1 MKGNTFFSWVFMFS
15 ACSLLAI
22 GRIYDERLSI
32 LDVNFSVIIS
42 VIYLFAVVNI
52 LFSITKVS
60 INKTKFSFYLFYF
73 SCLVMSPILW
83 VFFGVNG
90 YGVEKYINFLLIIV
104 PISVIILEKYDLKE
118 VFYTLLILVGVSCF
132 LAFLALFGLASSDRV
147 DGRMATL
154 GGGPIVFARW
164 MGLGLIVLF
173 FMPLKR
179 KKIYKYI
186 LLAIFFI
193 LALASGS
200 RGPILSLLV
209 TFSIF
214 ILLNFNRVF
223 IKLLVSLLL
232 LISVLFISG
241 AGEKISEIGGFDRVF
256 MNVSQKG
263 GAKQSTGTRM
273 DLALG
278 SLILFQHYPLGVGA
292 GNWKSTVN
300 EIRPDHLIPLEYP
313 HNLFLEVGNEY
324 GVFVLV
330 ILIFTLLFIAT
341 MGYNK
346 MLKYR
351 KHTTFY
357 PVLFYLFI
365 FFFLNSLVS
374 GMINDSRIL
383 FVIMSMILINKP
395 LIITKNNKQ
404 SFLL

>member
-1 MKGNTFFSWVFMFS
+1 MGARSILSWIFTFS
-15 ACSLLAI
+15 ACAILAI

-42 VIYLFAVVNI
+42 AFYLFTALAI
-52 LFSITKVS
+52 LFSISSVS

-73 SCLVMSPILW
+73 SCLVMPPILW

-90 YGVEKYINFLLIIV
+90 YGTEKYINFLLIII
-104 PISVIILEKYDLKE
+104 PISVIILEKYELKD
-118 VFYTLLILVGVSCF
+118 VFYTLLILVGVSCL
-132 LAFLALFGLASSDRV
+132 LALLALFGLASSDRV
-147 DGRMATL
+147 DGRMAAL

-173 FMPLKR
+173 FMPLKS
-179 KKIYKYI
+179 KKIYKYVI
-186 LLAIFFI
+186 LTIFLI

-200 RGPILSLLV
+200 RGPILSLLI

-223 IKLLVSLLL
+223 VKLLVSLLFI
-232 LISVLFISG
+232 ISVLFISG
-241 AGEKISEIGGFDRVF
+241 AGKQISEIGGFDRVF
-256 MNVSQKG
+256 RNVSKKG
-263 GAKQSTGTRM
+263 GSKQSTGTRM

-278 SLILFQHYPLGVGA
+278 SLVLFQHYPLGVGA

-300 EIRPDHLIPLEYP
+300 KIRPDHLIPLEYP
-313 HNLFLEVGNEY
+313 HNLFFEVGNEH
-324 GVFVLV
+324 GVFVLI
-330 ILIFTLLFIAT
+330 ILIFTLLFIAS
-341 MGYNK
+341 MSYKK

-351 KHTTFY
+351 EHTTLY

-383 FVIMSMILINKP
+383 FVIMSMILISKP
-395 LIITKNNKQ
+395 LIITKNKKQ

>member
-1 MKGNTFFSWVFMFS
+1 MKGNPFFSWVFMFS
-15 ACSLLAI
+15 ACALLAI

-32 LDVNFSVIIS
+32 LDVNLSVIIS
-42 VIYLFAVVNI
+42 TIYLFAVLII
-52 LFSITKVS
+52 LFSITSVS
-60 INKTKFSFYLFYF
+60 VNKTRFIFYFFYF
-73 SCLVMSPILW
+73 SCLVMTPILW

-90 YGVEKYINFLLIIV
+90 YGAEKYINFLLIII
-104 PISVIILEKYDLKE
+104 PISVVILEKYELKD
-118 VFYTLLILVGVSCF
+118 VFYTLLILVGISCF
-132 LAFLALFGLASSDRV
+132 LALLSIFGLASSDRA
-147 DGRMATL
+147 DGRMAAL

-173 FMPLKR
+173 FMPLKSN
-179 KKIYKYI
+179 KIYKYI
-186 LLAIFFI
+186 LLTIFFI

-214 ILLNFNRVF
+214 IVLNFNRVF
-223 IKLLVSLLL
+223 IKLLVSLLF

-241 AGEKISEIGGFDRVF
+241 AGKQISEIGGFDRVF
-256 MNVSQKG
+256 MNVSKKG

-278 SLILFQHYPLGVGA
+278 SFVLFQHYPLGVGA
-292 GNWKSTVN
+292 GNWQSTVN

-313 HNLFLEVGNEY
+313 HNLFFEIGNEY
-324 GVFVLV
+324 GIFVLV
-330 ILIFTLLFIAT
+330 ILIFTLLFIAAL
-341 MGYNK
+341 GYNK
-346 MLKYR
+346 MSKYR
-351 KHTTFY
+351 DQTTLY

-374 GMINDSRIL
+374 GMLNDSRIL

-395 LIITKNNKQ
+395 LIISENKKQ

>member
-1 MKGNTFFSWVFMFS
+1 MKGNAFFSWVFMFS
-15 ACSLLAI
+15 ACALLAI

-42 VIYLFAVVNI
+42 AIYLFAVLTI
-52 LFSITKVS
+52 LFSIISIS

-73 SCLVMSPILW
+73 SCLIMTPILW

-90 YGVEKYINFLLIIV
+90 YGAEKYINFLLIII
-104 PISVIILEKYDLKE
+104 PISVIILEKFELKE

-132 LAFLALFGLASSDRV
+132 LAILALFGLASSDRV
-147 DGRMATL
+147 DGRMAAL

-164 MGLGLIVLF
+164 MGFALIVLF
-173 FMPLKR
+173 FMPLKS
-179 KKIYKYI
+179 KNIYKYI
-186 LLAIFFI
+186 ALTIFFI

-209 TFSIF
+209 TFLIF

-223 IKLLVSLLL
+223 IKLLVSLVF

-241 AGEKISEIGGFDRVF
+241 AGKQISEIGGFERVF
-256 MNVSQKG
+256 MNVSKKG
-263 GAKQSTGTRM
+263 GTKQSTGTRM

-278 SLILFQHYPLGVGA
+278 SLVLFQHYPLGVGA

-313 HNLFLEVGNEY
+313 HNLFFEVGNEY
-324 GVFVLV
+324 GIFVLI
-330 ILIFTLLFIAT
+330 ILIFTLLFIAA
-341 MGYNK
+341 MSYNK

-351 KHTTFY
+351 EHTTLY

-365 FFFLNSLVS
+365 FLLLNSLVS
-374 GMINDSRIL
+374 GMLNDSRIL
-383 FVIMSMILINKP
+383 FVIISMILIDKP
-395 LIITKNNKQ
+395 LIITKNKKQ

>member
-1 MKGNTFFSWVFMFS
+1 MKGNSFFSWVFMFS
-15 ACSLLAI
+15 ACALLAI
-22 GRIYDERLSI
+22 GRIFDERLSV

-42 VIYLFAVVNI
+42 AIYLFAALVI
-52 LFSITKVS
+52 LFSISSVTV
-60 INKTKFSFYLFYF
+60 NKTKFSFYLFYF
-73 SCLVMSPILW
+73 SCLVMPPILW

-90 YGVEKYINFLLIIV
+90 YGAEKYVNFLLIII
-104 PISVIILEKYDLKE
+104 PISVIILEKYELKD
-118 VFYTLLILVGVSCF
+118 VFHTLLILVGISCF
-132 LAFLALFGLASSDRV
+132 LALLSLFGLASSDRV
-147 DGRMATL
+147 DGRMAAL

-173 FMPLKR
+173 FMPLKS
-179 KKIYKYI
+179 KKIYKYVA
-186 LLAIFFI
+186 LTIFFI

-214 ILLNFNRVF
+214 IALNFNRVF
-223 IKLLVSLLL
+223 IKLLVSLLF

-241 AGEKISEIGGFDRVF
+241 AGKQISEIGGFDRVF
-256 MNVSQKG
+256 MNVSKKG
-263 GAKQSTGTRM
+263 GAKRSTGSRM

-278 SLILFQHYPLGVGA
+278 SLVLFQHYPLGVGI
-292 GNWKSTVN
+292 GNWQSTVN
-300 EIRPDHLIPLEYP
+300 EIRPDHLIPSEYP

-324 GVFVLV
+324 GVFVLI
-330 ILIFTLLFIAT
+330 ILMFTLLFIAT
-341 MGYNK
+341 MAYNK

-351 KHTTFY
+351 EHTTLY

-383 FVIMSMILINKP
+383 FVIMSMILITKP
-395 LIITKNNKQ
+395 LVITENKKQ